1 MTNKNEQISLA
12 LINHIADGKHVTEA
26 IDAVFGAGTAEA
38 IINEQISLA
47 LINHIADGKHVTEA
61 IDAVFG
67 AGTAEAIISDVYD
80 TLRAK
85 YAAEAATNV
94 SNN

>member
-1 MTNKNEQISLA
+1 MTNK
-12 LINHIADGKHVTEA
+12 
-26 IDAVFGAGTAEA
+26 
-38 IINEQISLA
+38 NEQISLA

-85 YAAEAATNV
+85 YAAEATTNV